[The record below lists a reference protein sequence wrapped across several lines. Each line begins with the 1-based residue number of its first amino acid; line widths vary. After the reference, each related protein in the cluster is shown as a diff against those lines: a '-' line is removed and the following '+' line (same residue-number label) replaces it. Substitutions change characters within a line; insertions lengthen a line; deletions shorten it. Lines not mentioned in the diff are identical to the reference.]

1 MNQLFAYS
9 VDTDIFNRIIIG
21 KTIRARV
28 RVRVIATFTKFQS
41 STVNLRKGEKKK
53 KKNLKSSQL
62 TFPEDF

>member
-53 KKNLKSSQL
+53 KNLKSSL
-62 TFPEDF
+62 N